1 MDMRKVLIAGIA
13 LFLASTAGA
22 QSRTVVSTT
31 GNSPTLSAA
40 IRVGDMLYISGQL
53 PSMRP
58 PADTTIQGQTK
69 SALDKVKAIVDSAGT
84 KMENVVKCTVFLIS
98 QADFQGMNQAY
109 TQFWPKEPPTRSTVV
124 VAALVSNG
132 PKLEIECMATFVR

>member
-1 MDMRKVLIAGIA
+1 
-13 LFLASTAGA
+13 
-22 QSRTVVSTT
+22 
-31 GNSPTLSAA
+31 
-40 IRVGDMLYISGQL
+40 MLYISGQL
-53 PSMRP
+53 PSTRP

-69 SALDKVKAIVDSAGT
+69 SALEKVKAIVDSAGT

-98 QADFQGMNQAY
+98 QGDFQGMNQAY

-132 PKLEIECMATFVR
+132 PKLEIECLATFVK